1 MANQYKDETGAQRLD
16 EKLRQ
21 ASEKRAEE
29 TKRIEQT
36 AIAAGQNATR
46 AEADVLQKNAETLQ
60 NAWRSGVDT
69 TTALMGNSADQL
81 GRAFGLS
88 GEGAQ
93 QAAERSKRNT
103 EVILYSGAAISKCMT
118 EASREYFEFVRRQI
132 ESNMQRMN
140 ELWNCRTPHDVAAL
154 QTDIVR
160 QSFEGALEN
169 GRRMADL
176 SMKLADDAAKH
187 IRDNMDRRAT

>member
-1 MANQYKDETGAQRLD
+1 MANPHKDETGAQRFD
-16 EKLRQ
+16 GKLRQ

-29 TKRIEQT
+29 TTRIEQT
-36 AIAAGQNATR
+36 AIAPGQNATR
-46 AEADVLQKNAETLQ
+46 AGAEVLQKNAETLQ
-60 NAWRSGVDT
+60 DAWRSRVDT
-69 TTALMGNSADQL
+69 TTASMGNSADQL

-93 QAAERSKRNT
+93 QAVNDRSAIPK
-103 EVILYSGAAISKCMT
+103 LYSSGAAISKCMT

-160 QSFEGALEN
+160 QYFEGVLEN

-176 SMKLADDAAKH
+176 SMKLADEAAKH
-187 IRDNMDRRAT
+187 IRENMGRAA